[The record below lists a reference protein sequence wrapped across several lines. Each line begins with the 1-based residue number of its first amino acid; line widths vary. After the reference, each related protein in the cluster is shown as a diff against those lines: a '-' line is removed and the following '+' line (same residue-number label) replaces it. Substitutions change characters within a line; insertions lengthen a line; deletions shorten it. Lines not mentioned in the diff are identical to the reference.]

1 MGLEREN
8 PWLEWAKELQNLS
21 QCALA
26 YCKDKYD
33 IERFERIRE
42 ISAEMA
48 ACVADL
54 PLETVKGLFC
64 ADSGY
69 QTSKLDTRAAVFR
82 EGKLLMVQEDNGT
95 WSLPGGWVDYNKT
108 VRENTVK
115 EVREEAGMVV
125 EPVRLIALYE
135 HNKRN
140 PNRYQ
145 FNICSVFVLC
155 DYVSGAFVPN
165 IETIGCGFFGPGEI
179 PSPLALGK
187 NTPEQIEVCFAAAKD
202 ENWRVVFD

>member
-1 MGLEREN
+1 MNLEKQN
-8 PWLEWAKELQNLS
+8 KWLEWAKELQNLS

-33 IERFERIRE
+33 IQRFERIRE

-48 ACVADL
+48 ASIADL
-54 PLETVKGLFC
+54 PVETVKGLFC

-69 QTSKLDTRAAVFR
+69 QTSKVDTRAAVFR
-82 EGKLLMVQEDNGT
+82 EGRLLMVQEDNGT
-95 WSLPGGWVDYNKT
+95 WALPGGWVDYDKT

-125 EPVRLIALYE
+125 EPVRLIALFE

-140 PNRYQ
+140 PTRYP
-145 FNICSVFVLC
+145 FNICSAFVLC
-155 DYVSGAFVPN
+155 DYVSGAFEPN
-165 IETIGCGFFGPGEI
+165 IETIG
-179 PSPLALGK
+179 
-187 NTPEQIEVCFAAAKD
+187 
-202 ENWRVVFD
+202 